1 MSIKYFLLFSG
12 NNFCSAK
19 KMKQWSGIKL
29 NLWPVN
35 CYGSR
40 LNLIKAKCHF
50 RMFCIFCIFVVLTI
64 LPGSYTAPS
73 PSPQVSAIP
82 EKRKKWCMKI
92 YLYIVLYIL
101 KYLMT
106 YGSNIFHGLNLQMD
120 PLIKLLLIRRKRW
133 RKKWVSGCQVI

>member
-1 MSIKYFLLFSG
+1 MTNKSLRIGLNFIKVKWYF
-12 NNFCSAK
+12 
-19 KMKQWSGIKL
+19 
-29 NLWPVN
+29 
-35 CYGSR
+35 R
-40 LNLIKAKCHF
+40 L
-50 RMFCIFCIFVVLTI
+50 FCIFCIFVVLTI
-64 LPGSYTAPS
+64 HESHTAPS

-133 RKKWVSGCQVI
+133 RKKWVRGCQVIWIQGLTDIFQLCIQYIWYLYPNIAFPIQF